1 MNFELSDEQK
11 DVQQAAREFA
21 RGEFDP
27 DLALELDQTGQ
38 FPESIWKKACQ
49 LGFIGIHYPE
59 EFGGQGLGLF
69 ENILVIEAFCRVDS
83 GIGSA
88 LSMVDM
94 GSEVILKFGSK
105 DQKEQF
111 LIPLTKGAKQMSIA
125 FAESED
131 GEDFSSISTVGE
143 RRKEGYLIHG
153 GKRFVINA
161 TLADAFIIL
170 CKEQK
175 EGWITLIV
183 GREKDGMEVLPIEK
197 MGLRMVPFGDLHL
210 REVRV
215 SLESRIG
222 SEGEGMAHVK
232 HCHQVMRL
240 RSLAQALG
248 TAQGAFDRAMDYSK
262 QREQFGRKLSQF
274 QVIRHKLADMAVSIE
289 VARWL
294 TYKSATECEQE
305 RVDPGFFP
313 ITQLEVGKR
322 LVGVVDEAL
331 QIFGGYGYIAE
342 QSIEHYFRDAWA
354 IGVDLG
360 TEEELKDRIAE
371 RILK

>member
-1 MNFELSDEQK
+1 
-11 DVQQAAREFA
+11 
-21 RGEFDP
+21 
-27 DLALELDQTGQ
+27 
-38 FPESIWKKACQ
+38 
-49 LGFIGIHYPE
+49 
-59 EFGGQGLGLF
+59 
-69 ENILVIEAFCRVDS
+69 
-83 GIGSA
+83 
-88 LSMVDM
+88 
-94 GSEVILKFGSK
+94 
-105 DQKEQF
+105 
-111 LIPLTKGAKQMSIA
+111 
-125 FAESED
+125 
-131 GEDFSSISTVGE
+131 
-143 RRKEGYLIHG
+143 
-153 GKRFVINA
+153 
-161 TLADAFIIL
+161 LADAFIIL

-183 GREKDGMEVLPIEK
+183 NREKDGMEVLPIEK

-210 REVRV
+210 REVQV

-222 SEGEGMAHVK
+222 SEGEGMVHVN

-294 TYKSATECEQE
+294 TYKLATECEQGRIE
-305 RVDPGFFP
+305 PGFLP

-322 LVGVVDEAL
+322 LVSVVDEAL

-342 QSIEHYFRDAWA
+342 QSIEHYFRDAWT

-360 TEEELKDRIAE
+360 TEEELKDKIAE